1 MNRPPQADDQPE
13 ANKALVPTAGT
24 ALSSMLSVTRTRH
37 PVSTLTLAPAVGT
50 A

>member
-1 MNRPPQADDQPE
+1 MTPRRYSNQPRVS
-13 ANKALVPTAGT
+13 NSLVPTAG
-24 ALSSMLSVTRTRH
+24 AVLLAILSVTSTRY